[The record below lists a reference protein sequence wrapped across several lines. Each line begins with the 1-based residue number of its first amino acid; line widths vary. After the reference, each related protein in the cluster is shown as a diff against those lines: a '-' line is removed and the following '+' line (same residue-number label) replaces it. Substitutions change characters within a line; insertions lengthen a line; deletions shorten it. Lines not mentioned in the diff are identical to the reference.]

1 MGSDYV
7 ALPILV
13 GLALSPILLAVV
25 SLWLWRRLKHLHFVM
40 NQLLEEKAR
49 LTNEADYFAEMA
61 KNPLGP
67 LFQKNSHPVILSFD
81 SKGKITDANEELL
94 RRFGYSWRALM
105 GKNVVGT
112 ILPETEKGTESIIQ
126 RIFKNPSLF
135 IDSETEAKTKAGD
148 RIWISWT
155 NKIIY
160 NKNGRPI
167 AVDAVGFDITKRKQ
181 MEAELQYLSTIDP
194 QTGVLNRHALLEV
207 GTTEL
212 KRAKRY
218 HRDLSIAIVRFL
230 DNGSTDFS
238 DQQLIAVTQ
247 LLRHVVRSVDYIG
260 RIGDVEFAFIL
271 PETPAKNVPFLMKRL
286 TQQLDEY
293 GQKSKNTALSLKY
306 TSSAFKKDSDTIE
319 DLLGSAWAR
328 LDEPKK
334 TPTAKKKKVKAK

>member
-1 MGSDYV
+1 MGSDYI

-13 GLALSPILLAVV
+13 GLALSPILFAIVC
-25 SLWLWRRLKHLHFVM
+25 LWLWRRLKRLRYTM

-49 LTNEADYFAEMA
+49 ITNEADYFAEMA

-94 RRFGYSWRALM
+94 RRFGYSWRALI

-112 ILPETEKGTESIIQ
+112 ILPETEKGSESIVE

-135 IDSETEAKTKAGD
+135 IDSETEARTKSGD

-160 NKNGRPI
+160 NKNGRPV

-194 QTGVLNRHALLEV
+194 QTGVLNRHALLEI
-207 GTTEL
+207 GATEL

-218 HRDLSIAIVRFL
+218 HRDLSVAIVRFL
-230 DNGSTDFS
+230 DRGSPDFS
-238 DQQLIAVTQ
+238 DQQLINITQ
-247 LLRHVVRSVDYIG
+247 LLRHVIRAVDYIG

-271 PETPAKNVPFLMKRL
+271 PETPAKNVPFLMNRL
-286 TQQLDEY
+286 NQQLEEY
-293 GQKSKNTALSLKY
+293 NQKTQKTVLSLKY
-306 TSSAFKKDSDTIE
+306 TSTAFKKDTDTIE
-319 DLLGSAWAR
+319 DLLGGAWTR

-334 TPTAKKKKVKAK
+334 TVASKKKKAKSK